1 MLSVCPLHSF
11 ILFYSDVDVG
21 HGEDA
26 KPFPEGDPL
35 PEQVISVR
43 LLGGDALG
51 SYKVATVKTVAQ
63 LKCLKRTFSV
73 QDEKMS
79 GEGRPLLG

>member
-1 MLSVCPLHSF
+1 M
-11 ILFYSDVDVG
+11 
-21 HGEDA
+21 
-26 KPFPEGDPL
+26 
-35 PEQVISVR
+35 EQVISVR

-51 SYKVATVKTVAQ
+51 SYKVATVKDCGATEVP
-63 LKCLKRTFSV
+63 RTFSI